1 MMNKTN
7 DPLNTELNYLV
18 LPADIQQKIKNA
30 FNITIEKADIIDRTA
45 TPDAFPLGGGR
56 KALMLEYGVACIDMD
71 EKGFAWVFTHHVAY
85 AKCKNQCYT
94 CESLQAV
101 KDMIIYDNNVYCSAN
116 CREGLP
122 LVPVPVPVPDP
133 VTVLD
138 SE

>member
-1 MMNKTN
+1 MNKTN

-45 TPDAFPLGGGR
+45 TPSSFPLGEGR

-71 EKGFAWVFTHHVAY
+71 EKGFAWVFTHQVAY
-85 AKCKNQCYT
+85 AKCKNNGCS
-94 CESLQAV
+94 SLQEV
-101 KDMIIYDNNVYCSAN
+101 KNMIISNNNVYCSDN
-116 CREGLP
+116 CKEGLVT
-122 LVPVPVPVPDP
+122 VPVPDPDP

-138 SE
+138 SDSE